1 MPVVLQAFTT
11 PANTVRIADSAT
23 APGAVVPVGPT
34 IPLIDGNGSYIWSPV
49 NVSGQTVTFR
59 SVFTVG
65 APLLSVAL
73 PLTVYYAYAGN
84 ETVSVTGTLEV
95 LNVLGVIVLTIP
107 LFAGDTNLGNPL
119 NVSTIAGDTLL
130 AASVL
135 GGSINITIDAT
146 VTAPITTPYDPPN
159 TGRYLGEII
168 VQEIV
173 AV

>member
-1 MPVVLQAFTT
+1 MPVVLQSFTT

-23 APGAVVPVGPT
+23 APGAVTPVGPT

-49 NVSGQTVTFR
+49 NVSGQSVTFR
-59 SVFTVG
+59 SVFSFG

-84 ETVSVTGTLEV
+84 ETATVTATLEV

-107 LFAGDTNLGNPL
+107 LFSGDTNLGNPL
-119 NVSTIAGDTLL
+119 NVSTVAADTLL

-135 GGSINITIDAT
+135 GGTVNITVDAT
-146 VTAPITTPYDPPN
+146 VNAPITTPYDPVN
-159 TGRYLGEII
+159 TGRYLGQIT
-168 VQEIV
+168 VQQIV
-173 AV
+173 AI